1 MTDLKE
7 KVNTLIC
14 ILKEENKFIREK
26 LSNIEE
32 LKILNINRLSSSQE
46 NINNHIIKLSNLE
59 LDKEYNSNFKITYIK
74 KLIILYII
82 IYKKKIE
89 LYLMLLMDF

>member
-26 LSNIEE
+26 YYCLAI
-32 LKILNINRLSSSQE
+32 
-46 NINNHIIKLSNLE
+46 
-59 LDKEYNSNFKITYIK
+59 
-74 KLIILYII
+74 
-82 IYKKKIE
+82 
-89 LYLMLLMDF
+89 

>member
-26 LSNIEE
+26 VLLLSNIEE

-46 NINNHIIKLSNLE
+46 TINNHIIKLSNLE
-59 LDKEYNSNFKITYIK
+59 LDQEYNSNFKNYIS
-74 KLIILYII
+74 
-82 IYKKKIE
+82 
-89 LYLMLLMDF
+89 

>member
-26 LSNIEE
+26 VLLLSNIEE
-32 LKILNINRLSSSQE
+32 LKILNINRLSRPR
-46 NINNHIIKLSNLE
+46 K
-59 LDKEYNSNFKITYIK
+59 
-74 KLIILYII
+74 
-82 IYKKKIE
+82 YK
-89 LYLMLLMDF
+89 

>member
-26 LSNIEE
+26 VLLLSNIEE
-32 LKILNINRLSSSQE
+32 LKILNINRLR
-46 NINNHIIKLSNLE
+46 
-59 LDKEYNSNFKITYIK
+59 
-74 KLIILYII
+74 
-82 IYKKKIE
+82 
-89 LYLMLLMDF
+89 